1 MIDQIIIYSCLGVS
15 SPYPDEELRDDHIA
29 FAAGQVKRVA
39 SVGFSARLVD
49 LLPVAVGEEQD
60 NRPEVLLRR

>member
-1 MIDQIIIYSCLGVS
+1 MGVS
-15 SPYPDEELRDDHIA
+15 SLYPDEELRDDHIA

-60 NRPEVLLRR
+60 NAPEVLLRR

>member
-1 MIDQIIIYSCLGVS
+1 MTGAIR
-15 SPYPDEELRDDHIA
+15 SPYPDEELRDDHVA

-39 SVGFSARLVD
+39 SVGFPACLVD

-60 NRPEVLLRR
+60 DGPQVLLGC